1 MKNYHH
7 GNLKQ
12 ELISCACV
20 MCERDGYTKLSI
32 RSLAKESNVSQTA
45 PYRHFKTKEDLYAAV
60 SKKGFNKLS
69 KAIHVDVGDS
79 VKKGQVLAK
88 LDDREASAQLNQ
100 AKAAYEL
107 SKQILERFE
116 NLRQQGHISI
126 QDLDKAR
133 SDYIIA
139 KSQFEFFEV
148 KLLQTNLIAPFDGI
162 IQSRFLDTG
171 TVINSGIPILEIIDS
186 NYVEAHISV
195 PVIYLEDME
204 IGKEYNFEFDG
215 EMIKAVFSKLAPM
228 SPGGSDSRLAIFKFN
243 KFFNPGS
250 IASLEI
256 KITEKSKGTWIP
268 LKSLSQSEQGLWSVY
283 TIENNIVVKDLIEII
298 YFEDDYAYVRGTLKN
313 NDLIVLGGASKI
325 IEGKRIN

>member
-1 MKNYHH
+1 MSNFRFNK
-7 GNLKQ
+7 
-12 ELISCACV
+12 IF
-20 MCERDGYTKLSI
+20 LSI
-32 RSLAKESNVSQTA
+32 GLIFSSLASSIEVLEVKILDSYSITKKFPGKLLPVEQSQLAFEIPGKINNV
-45 PYRHFKTKEDLYAAV
+45 Y
-60 SKKGFNKLS
+60 
-69 KAIHVDVGDS
+69 VDVGDS

-116 NLRQQGHISI
+116 NLRQQGHISV

-148 KLLQTNLIAPFDGI
+148 KLQQTNLKAPFNGV

-171 TVINSGIPILEIIDS
+171 TVISSGIPILEIIDS

-195 PVIYLEDME
+195 PVIYLKDME

-215 EMIKAVFSKLAPM
+215 KITKAVFSKLAPM

-250 IASLEI
+250 IANLEM
-256 KITEKSKGTWIP
+256 KITENLRGTWVP
-268 LKSLSQSEQGLWSVY
+268 LKSLSQSDQGLWSVY

-298 YFEDDYAYVRGTLKN
+298 YFEDDYAYVRGTLKD

>member
-1 MKNYHH
+1 MSNFRFNK
-7 GNLKQ
+7 
-12 ELISCACV
+12 IF
-20 MCERDGYTKLSI
+20 LSI
-32 RSLAKESNVSQTA
+32 GLVFSFHAFSIEVLEVKILDSYSITKKFPGKLLPIEQSKLAFEIPGKINNV
-45 PYRHFKTKEDLYAAV
+45 Y
-60 SKKGFNKLS
+60 
-69 KAIHVDVGDS
+69 VDVGDS

-133 SDYIIA
+133 SDYIIT

-195 PVIYLEDME
+195 PVIYLKDME
-204 IGKEYNFEFDG
+204 IGKEYDFQFDG

-250 IASLEI
+250 IASLQI

>member
-1 MKNYHH
+1 MSNFRLNK
-7 GNLKQ
+7 
-12 ELISCACV
+12 IF
-20 MCERDGYTKLSI
+20 LSI
-32 RSLAKESNVSQTA
+32 GLIFSSLASSIEVLEVKILDSYSITKKFPGKLLPVEQSQLAFEIPGKINNV
-45 PYRHFKTKEDLYAAV
+45 Y
-60 SKKGFNKLS
+60 
-69 KAIHVDVGDS
+69 VDVGDS

-116 NLRQQGHISI
+116 NLRQQGHISV
-126 QDLDKAR
+126 QDLDKAS

-139 KSQFEFFEV
+139 KSQYEFFEV
-148 KLLQTNLIAPFDGI
+148 KLQQTNLIAPFNGV

-195 PVIYLEDME
+195 PVIYLKDME

-215 EMIKAVFSKLAPM
+215 KITKAVFSKLAPM

-250 IASLEI
+250 IANLEM
-256 KITEKSKGTWIP
+256 KITENLRGTWVP
-268 LKSLSQSEQGLWSVY
+268 LKSLSQSDQGLWSVY

-298 YFEDDYAYVRGTLKN
+298 YFEDDYAYVRGTLKD

>member
-1 MKNYHH
+1 MSNFRFNK
-7 GNLKQ
+7 
-12 ELISCACV
+12 IF
-20 MCERDGYTKLSI
+20 LSI
-32 RSLAKESNVSQTA
+32 GLIFSSLASSIEVLEVKILDSYSITKKFPGKLLPVEQSQLAFEIPGKINNV
-45 PYRHFKTKEDLYAAV
+45 Y
-60 SKKGFNKLS
+60 
-69 KAIHVDVGDS
+69 VDVGDS

-116 NLRQQGHISI
+116 NLRQQGHISV

-148 KLLQTNLIAPFDGI
+148 KLQQTNLKAPFNGV

-195 PVIYLEDME
+195 PVIYLKDME

-215 EMIKAVFSKLAPM
+215 KITKAVFSKLAPM

-250 IASLEI
+250 IANLEM
-256 KITEKSKGTWIP
+256 KITE
-268 LKSLSQSEQGLWSVY
+268 
-283 TIENNIVVKDLIEII
+283 N
-298 YFEDDYAYVRGTLKN
+298 
-313 NDLIVLGGASKI
+313 
-325 IEGKRIN
+325 

>member
-1 MKNYHH
+1 MSNFRFNK
-7 GNLKQ
+7 
-12 ELISCACV
+12 IF
-20 MCERDGYTKLSI
+20 LSI
-32 RSLAKESNVSQTA
+32 GLIFSSLASSIEVLEVKILDSYSITKKFPGKLLPVEQSQLAFEIPGKINNV
-45 PYRHFKTKEDLYAAV
+45 Y
-60 SKKGFNKLS
+60 
-69 KAIHVDVGDS
+69 VDVGDS

-148 KLLQTNLIAPFDGI
+148 KLQQTNLIAPFNGI

-171 TVINSGIPILEIIDS
+171 TVTNSGLPILEIIDS

-195 PVIYLEDME
+195 PVIYLKDME

-215 EMIKAVFSKLAPM
+215 EMTKAVFSKLAPM

-243 KFFNPGS
+243 EFFNPGS
-250 IASLEI
+250 IANLEI
-256 KITEKSKGTWIP
+256 KITENLRGTWVP
-268 LKSLSQSEQGLWSVY
+268 LKSLSQSDQGLWSVY